1 MSGTGSTPGESSNG
15 SGGGTRTRRAR
26 TFPAMSFKEALF
38 LGEAIQTHGAGK
50 PIRRLTLLEALG
62 RSPGSDAVRKLI
74 TSSGQYGIT
83 EGAYNAEVLA
93 LTPTGAIATDSDW
106 ATAGRL
112 TARFQLAIESVTPF
126 AAIYERYK
134 NHRLPSVEVLRDA
147 AIEAGAHED
156 HAAEC
161 VETFLANAREVEL
174 IRNIAGSEHIVPIEA
189 VLEQVPD
196 DDDARIELEDETE
209 YGELTEQEQ
218 ADITARFTQPPQA
231 PKAPK
236 APKSGKKGGPAG
248 ALNKTCFVVSPIGSA
263 DSVERKHADL
273 VLSSLIEPAL
283 EGLGLEVVRADRISK
298 PGLITGQVIEHIAQ
312 AALVIADLSFAN
324 PNVYYE
330 LALRHAARKPV
341 VQLIRSGDKLPFDV
355 GQYRTVEIDMTDIYV
370 LVPKLDLH
378 RQEITRQARA
388 AMAEGASTES
398 PLSQF
403 YPAFW
408 DHIEHPEVG

>member
-1 MSGTGSTPGESSNG
+1 MTEAGNTPGASTNG
-15 SGGGTRTRRAR
+15 SGGVTRTRRAR

-38 LGEAIQTHGAGK
+38 LGEAIQTHGAGQ
-50 PIRRLTLLEALG
+50 PIRRLTLLEAIS

-83 EGAYNAEVLA
+83 EGAYNAEFLA
-93 LTPTGAIATDSDW
+93 LTPKGAIATDPDW
-106 ATAGRL
+106 ATAGRIR
-112 TARFQLAIESVTPF
+112 AAFELAIENVVPF
-126 AAIYERYK
+126 SAIYERYK
-134 NHRLPSVEVLRDA
+134 NNRLPSLEVLRDA
-147 AIEAGAHED
+147 AKEAGTHED

-161 VETFLANAREVEL
+161 VETFLANAREVGV
-174 IRNIAGSEHIVPIEA
+174 IRTIAGSEHLLPIEA
-189 VLEQVPD
+189 VIEQVPD
-196 DDDARIELEDETE
+196 DSDDGLEPHHEADA
-209 YGELTEQEQ
+209 GELTDEQD
-218 ADITARFTQPPQA
+218 ADIVARLPPEA
-231 PKAPK
+231 PKMTKP
-236 APKSGKKGGPAG
+236 PKGGKEGRPSG
-248 ALNKTCFVVSPIGSA
+248 ALSKTCFVVSPIGSA
-263 DSVERKHADL
+263 DSIERKHADL
-273 VLSSLIEPAL
+273 VLSSLIGPAL

-341 VQLIRSGDKLPFDV
+341 VQLIRTGDKLPFDV
-355 GQYRTVEIDMTDIYV
+355 GQYRTVEIDMSDIYV

-388 AMAEGASTES
+388 AMDEGGNTES

-408 DHIEHPEVG
+408 DHIDHLE

>member
-1 MSGTGSTPGESSNG
+1 
-15 SGGGTRTRRAR
+15 
-26 TFPAMSFKEALF
+26 MSFKEALF

-50 PIRRLTLLEALG
+50 PIRRLTLLESLG

-83 EGAYNAEVLA
+83 EGAYNADFLA
-93 LTPTGAIATDSDW
+93 LTPTGAIATDPDY
-106 ATAGRL
+106 ATAGRI
-112 TARFQLAIESVTPF
+112 TARFQLAIENVAPF
-126 AAIYERYK
+126 AAIYDQYK
-134 NHRLPSVEVLRDA
+134 NSRVPSVEVLRDA
-147 AIEAGAHED
+147 ATEAGAHED

-161 VETFLANAREVEL
+161 VETFLANAREVGL
-174 IRNIAGSEHIVPIEA
+174 IRTIAGSEHIVPIEA

-196 DDDARIELEDETE
+196 DDGEGTKQEPESE
-209 YGELTEQEQ
+209 YGELTEDVRAE
-218 ADITARFTQPPQA
+218 IEARFA
-231 PKAPK
+231 PSHERVL
-236 APKSGKKGGPAG
+236 KSGNRRAPTG
-248 ALNKTCFVVSPIGSA
+248 ALNKTCFVVSPIGAA
-263 DSVERKHADL
+263 DSIERKHADL
-273 VLSSLIEPAL
+273 MLSSLIEPAL

-341 VQLIRSGDKLPFDV
+341 VQIIRTGDKLPFDV

-378 RQEITRQARA
+378 RQEVTRQARA
-388 AMAEGASTES
+388 ALADGANTES

-408 DHIEHPEVG
+408 DHIEQPKEGQGVHA